1 MMIFV
6 DFASWLCPVGSQF
19 HLGMLTPTLVDLCL
33 ELTWTWC
40 LICLPGVS
48 LNAIWMRHVC
58 FDAHTFK
65 TCLHF
70 EASWSVASFQ
80 GGIWYERA
88 PIMGCSSA
96 RWKRHCRCWLLVPA
110 GTWFLNISQ
119 LQIIR
124 LLGRCGN
131 FCPKGN
137 HSWKLQKNKHKSQP
151 VLPGAGMPSPT
162 SDSSWE
168 MQGQRWANQRIV
180 ESFRLSGSLG
190 SGPLGSADV
199 SWVTRHCVGH
209 RRYADSFNAMAL
221 WFRATSASTYRGG
234 GICLHDEC
242 TMNVYECLVF
252 QNSPRI
258 L

>member
-1 MMIFV
+1 MIFV

-19 HLGMLTPTLVDLCL
+19 HLGMLTPTLVDLYL

-119 LQIIR
+119 LKIIR

-137 HSWKLQKNKHKSQP
+137 HWWKLQKKHQSQP

-162 SDSSWE
+162 SDSSWK
-168 MQGQRWANQRIV
+168 MPGQRWSFR
-180 ESFRLSGSLG
+180 ESFRHFACWDQALG
-190 SGPLGSADV
+190 SVESL
-199 SWVTRHCVGH
+199 TRHCVGH
-209 RRYADSFNAMAL
+209 RRYADWFNAMAL
-221 WFRATSASTYRGG
+221 WFRATSWASTYFSG
-234 GICLHDEC
+234 GICLHDAALWMFCVSE
-242 TMNVYECLVF
+242 
-252 QNSPRI
+252 
-258 L
+258 